1 MNAETKEQKRIPTVT
16 VKRIKSD
23 PRKKFEWYELAG
35 HRNRKLIHTFT
46 PVVFE
51 DENIIPTLLIK
62 NLPDTYS
69 SNELY
74 NLCNGFGHIENYQY
88 ESLCNIGSITFSL
101 KNRSGKIP
109 RNALLTLTGSIVKNK
124 HIKVEFDRDG
134 LKFKELSKKKK
145 EEIRLKKENEKK
157 KAEEIKKNEQENK
170 QKITISTSE
179 NHKNEDEKKSRYS
192 FSKTQDNSEN
202 NNKYDHDSKKQSSN
216 KHSWNDEKNHKHSNE
231 QTDITKYDSKNEKN
245 GYDRYYYKNERK
257 QSDTGLFGKEKLD
270 KLQVADRLKQIE
282 MEKAKLQKIINEK
295 EALIKK
301 NESIDTNN
309 PTKINKDSFFFINAS
324 FSLII
329 FCNFAFSISICFNR
343 SATCNLSSFSFPNK
357 PVSLCFLSFL

>member
-1 MNAETKEQKRIPTVT
+1 MNAETKEQKKNPTVT

-23 PRKKFEWYELAG
+23 PRKKYEWYELAG

-74 NLCNGFGHIENYQY
+74 NLCNGFGPIESYQY
-88 ESLCNIGSITFSL
+88 ESLCNIGSITFNL
-101 KNRSGKIP
+101 KNKSGKIP
-109 RNALLTLTGSIVKNK
+109 RNALLTLTGSNVKNK
-124 HIKVEFDRDG
+124 HIRVEFDRDG

-145 EEIRLKKENEKK
+145 EELRLRKENERKK
-157 KAEEIKKNEQENK
+157 EEEIKKIEQENK
-170 QKITISTSE
+170 QKVTTLMSE
-179 NHKNEDEKKSRYS
+179 NHKNENENEKKSKYS
-192 FSKTQDNSEN
+192 YSKSQDKSVN
-202 NNKYDHDSKKQSSN
+202 NNKYDYDSKKQSSY
-216 KHSWNDEKNHKHSNE
+216 KHSWNDEKSHIHSNE
-231 QTDITKYDSKNEKN
+231 QTDYTKYDSKNEKD
-245 GYDRYYYKNERK
+245 GHDRYYYKNERK
-257 QSDTGLFGKEKLD
+257 QSDTSLYGKEKLD

-301 NESIDTNN
+301 
-309 PTKINKDSFFFINAS
+309 K
-324 FSLII
+324 
-329 FCNFAFSISICFNR
+329 
-343 SATCNLSSFSFPNK
+343 
-357 PVSLCFLSFL
+357 